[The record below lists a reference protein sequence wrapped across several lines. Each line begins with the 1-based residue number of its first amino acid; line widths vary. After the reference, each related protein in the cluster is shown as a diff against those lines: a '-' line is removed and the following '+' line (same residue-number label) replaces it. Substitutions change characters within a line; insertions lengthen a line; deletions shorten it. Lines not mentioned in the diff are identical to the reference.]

1 MVKIATT
8 SDIEK
13 AIMQR
18 CKTELRMSPIAPSL
32 VLPHGWEADVAAA
45 TKTGLIHEF
54 EIKVS
59 RADFKNDFHKH
70 AYHKDE
76 SKHNRMAKRL
86 HGEVIPGVNN
96 ERYLKLGYKLATY
109 WTPNYFWFCS
119 PIGILKADDI
129 PDHAGWLEFEF
140 RYVTPPYRNS
150 RPYWEIVCHERK
162 KAPRLHKEKVFNER
176 MKDMFLARLTNI
188 VTLGRGGNYDAIP
201 TKIDTMEIDASTTQM
216 KLF

>member
-59 RADFKNDFHKH
+59 RSDFLADFKKNE
-70 AYHKDE
+70 YHPNI
-76 SKHNRMAKRL
+76 SKHERMARRL
-86 HGEVIPGVNN
+86 HGKELDCPDNDFRKSRGWVPL
-96 ERYLKLGYKLATY
+96 RA

-129 PDHAGWLEFEF
+129 PNHTGWLEFEF

-176 MKDMFLARLTNI
+176 MKDMFLSRLTNI

-201 TKIDTMEIDASTTQM
+201 TKIDTTEIDASTTQM